1 MHCGKAFAVAWIRR
15 HVELSSG
22 GSRVDF
28 VSAFKQ
34 RETGTQFSL
43 KKDASLIS
51 LTFLYL
57 GQVDE

>member
-1 MHCGKAFAVAWIRR
+1 M
-15 HVELSSG
+15 ELSSG